1 MRKHR
6 KAKQRQM
13 NNPIMQLLWAIDAAH
28 AMMKNITNRSTND

>member
-13 NNPIMQLLWAIDAAH
+13 NNPIMQLMWAIDAVNAV
-28 AMMKNITNRSTND
+28 ITRFQQEPTK

>member
-13 NNPIMQLLWAIDAAH
+13 NNPIMQLMWAIDAVNAV
-28 AMMKNITNRSTND
+28 ITRLQQEPTK

>member
-13 NNPIMQLLWAIDAAH
+13 NNPIMQLMWAIDAVNASM
-28 AMMKNITNRSTND
+28 AKRFQQEPTK